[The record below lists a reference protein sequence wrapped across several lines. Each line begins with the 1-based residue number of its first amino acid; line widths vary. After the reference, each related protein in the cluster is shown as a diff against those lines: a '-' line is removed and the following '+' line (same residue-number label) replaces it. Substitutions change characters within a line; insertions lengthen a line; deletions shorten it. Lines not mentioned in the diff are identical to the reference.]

1 MWSLAPVALQAC
13 RKDIELARNKLE
25 LLIKQSTALHP
36 NSSCLH
42 ARDSPSSLPAF
53 ALSFPSPTHLP
64 AWPAPAWPAPAQAG
78 SICRTGAGF
87 TVIPDKGNRVH

>member
-1 MWSLAPVALQAC
+1 MWSLAPVAVQAC

-64 AWPAPAWPAPAQAG
+64 AWPAP
-78 SICRTGAGF
+78 ICRTGAGF